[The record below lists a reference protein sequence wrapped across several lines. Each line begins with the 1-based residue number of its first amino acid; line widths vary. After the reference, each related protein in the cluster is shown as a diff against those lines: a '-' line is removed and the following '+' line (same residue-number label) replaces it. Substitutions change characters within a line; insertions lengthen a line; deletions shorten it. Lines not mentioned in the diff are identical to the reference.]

1 MGGYR
6 AESQVT
12 SRGEKSIA
20 WRDWI
25 CSFSRAARLTW
36 CHVLLKGGNLF
47 NTTKGNIR
55 REAIIEIPTPKSTIV
70 AERALAISNSDKAAP
85 SATRIHLVSKMENGH
100 NHIGP
105 TRKRKKIEWKKLTQ
119 KCVEASWAI
128 EVACIKV
135 NASAFSDTH
144 SRL

>member
-12 SRGEKSIA
+12 GTGEKSIA

-36 CHVLLKGGNLF
+36 CRVLLKGGNLF

-55 REAIIEIPTPKSTIV
+55 REAIIEIPTPKSTVV

-85 SATRIHLVSKMENGH
+85 STTRIHSVSKMENGH
-100 NHIGP
+100 NHIGL
-105 TRKRKKIEWKKLTQ
+105 TRKRKKIEWKKRTQ
-119 KCVEASWAI
+119 KCVEASWPI
-128 EVACIKV
+128 EVACLKV
-135 NASAFSDTH
+135 SAPATTDMH

>member
-12 SRGEKSIA
+12 GTGEKSIA

-36 CHVLLKGGNLF
+36 CRVLLKGGNLF

-85 SATRIHLVSKMENGH
+85 SATRIHSVSKMENGH
-100 NHIGP
+100 NHIGL
-105 TRKRKKIEWKKLTQ
+105 TRKRKKIELKKRTQ

-128 EVACIKV
+128 EVAGLKV
-135 NASAFSDTH
+135 NALSTLDMH
-144 SRL
+144 SPL

>member
-12 SRGEKSIA
+12 GRGEKSIA

-36 CHVLLKGGNLF
+36 CRVLFKGGNLF

-55 REAIIEIPTPKSTIV
+55 REAIIEIPTPKSTVV

-85 SATRIHLVSKMENGH
+85 SATRIHSFSKMENGH
-100 NHIGP
+100 NHIGL
-105 TRKRKKIEWKKLTQ
+105 TRKRKKTEWRKLTQ

-128 EVACIKV
+128 EVACLKV
-135 NASAFSDTH
+135 NAPATSDIH